1 MLWSLPTQT
10 TSEWMCA
17 ASNDLVNIQRV
28 RPDLPFKAGSNLS
41 DDMKMVLPGPETTLN
56 LGVYQVPMCLMEKK
70 KKLCK
75 REKIS
80 FLPLLT
86 QAVLCSGLAISKF
99 R

>member
-1 MLWSLPTQT
+1 
-10 TSEWMCA
+10 MCA

-41 DDMKMVLPGPETTLN
+41 DDMKMVLPGPETTLT

-75 REKIS
+75 REKNIIFAPPNTSSALFWIS
-80 FLPLLT
+80 YK
-86 QAVLCSGLAISKF
+86 QI
-99 R
+99 

>member
-1 MLWSLPTQT
+1 MLRSLPTQT

-41 DDMKMVLPGPETTLN
+41 DDMKMVLPGPETTLT

>member
-1 MLWSLPTQT
+1 M
-10 TSEWMCA
+10 
-17 ASNDLVNIQRV
+17 

-41 DDMKMVLPGPETTLN
+41 DDMKMVLPGLETTLT
-56 LGVYQVPMCLMEKK
+56 LGVYQVPMCLMKK
-70 KKLCK
+70 KNYAK
-75 REKIS
+75 EKIS

>member
-1 MLWSLPTQT
+1 MLLSLPTQT

-41 DDMKMVLPGPETTLN
+41 DDMKMVLPGPETTLT
-56 LGVYQVPMCLMEKK
+56 LGVYQVPMCLMKK

>member
-1 MLWSLPTQT
+1 MLRSLPTQT

-41 DDMKMVLPGPETTLN
+41 DDMKMVLPGPETTLT

-70 KKLCK
+70 KLCK
-75 REKIS
+75 REKNIIFAPPNTSSALFWIS
-80 FLPLLT
+80 YK
-86 QAVLCSGLAISKF
+86 QI
-99 R
+99 

>member
-1 MLWSLPTQT
+1 
-10 TSEWMCA
+10 MCA

-41 DDMKMVLPGPETTLN
+41 DDMKMVLPGPETTLT

-70 KKLCK
+70 KNYAKEK
-75 REKIS
+75 KIS